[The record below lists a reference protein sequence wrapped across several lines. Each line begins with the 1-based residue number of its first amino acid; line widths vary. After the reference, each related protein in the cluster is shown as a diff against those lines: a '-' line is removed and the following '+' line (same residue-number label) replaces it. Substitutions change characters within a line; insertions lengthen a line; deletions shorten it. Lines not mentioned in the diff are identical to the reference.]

1 VLKTLF
7 LYSQN
12 EKETIKEY
20 GRNFHSLWDTVE
32 AFGGLPGIYKGL
44 VDGHLSNST
53 PMAKVRNPTNGER
66 YKAEWDA
73 RKAVKAALLI
83 SKQTKNTRYFS
94 FRGEPTKGF
103 SSLTA
108 MDGHDRDHFL
118 TSLFGD

>member
-1 VLKTLF
+1 MKTLF

-66 YKAEWDA
+66 YKAE
-73 RKAVKAALLI
+73 
-83 SKQTKNTRYFS
+83 
-94 FRGEPTKGF
+94 
-103 SSLTA
+103 
-108 MDGHDRDHFL
+108 
-118 TSLFGD
+118 